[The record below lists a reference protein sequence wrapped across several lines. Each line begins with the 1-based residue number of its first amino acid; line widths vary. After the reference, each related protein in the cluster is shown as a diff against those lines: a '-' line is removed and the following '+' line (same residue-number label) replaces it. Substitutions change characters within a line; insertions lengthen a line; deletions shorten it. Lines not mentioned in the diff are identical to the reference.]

1 MRKKQSI
8 SPKGGLFG
16 VRLLRFCNWLSIGV
30 SMYPTVV
37 ERIRG
42 RLYKPQV
49 TLVSQIPI
57 YFSSSRSYP
66 RSTQKLEQKVEQD
79 APG

>member
-1 MRKKQSI
+1 MRKNNPSAQRASE
-8 SPKGGLFG
+8 SAFY
-16 VRLLRFCNWLSIGV
+16 VSANWLSIGV